1 LLEVAH
7 EAAVFDEP
15 GERAL
20 DDPAARERLEADQG
34 SGSFDDGERDVGL
47 RPCPGF
53 ETTGIAAVP
62 EHGLNK
68 GERRAGGLERE
79 LGAVAVLD
87 IGGVDANGEQP
98 PVRVGQDMALA
109 TGDLLGGV
117 IAPRTPLWSAVRTD
131 WLSMMAAVGLGSR
144 PARSRSAVRARW

>member
-1 LLEVAH
+1 MRQRTP
-7 EAAVFDEP
+7 EP
-15 GERAL
+15 SGPQARIASA
-20 DDPAARERLEADQG
+20 PAASSVTTATLVPHPRERLEADQG

-79 LGAVAVLD
+79 LGAVAVLN

-98 PVRVGQDMALA
+98 PVRVGQD
-109 TGDLLGGV
+109 
-117 IAPRTPLWSAVRTD
+117 
-131 WLSMMAAVGLGSR
+131 
-144 PARSRSAVRARW
+144 